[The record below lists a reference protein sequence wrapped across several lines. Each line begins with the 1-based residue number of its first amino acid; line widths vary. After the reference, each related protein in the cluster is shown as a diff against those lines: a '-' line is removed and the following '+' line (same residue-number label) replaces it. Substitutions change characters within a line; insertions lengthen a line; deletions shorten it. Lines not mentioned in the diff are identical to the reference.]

1 MQQSPGLPMRPRTTA
16 QSDVTRL
23 GAEAEVA
30 VMFAPSAYLLDPN
43 PVTRALLVEYLRDKG
58 FDIVA
63 TADTEASPPSVD
75 VLIVALDGLEQ
86 RANRPQW
93 LLQKPGTPI
102 VVLDRPRLF
111 PGRAVALGYAPDAR
125 LSLPVQP
132 RKLVATIRQVLS
144 LARTASADPDEAR
157 VRIYRFSGWTLHCEE
172 RRLAAPDGQ
181 SALLDKREFKVL
193 RALLAFPRQVLI
205 RQQLIDLAWGPGKNV
220 KNRALDRPITCLR
233 RLLGDDARFPRLI
246 KTVVGTGYR
255 LEADVEKS
263 L

>member
-1 MQQSPGLPMRPRTTA
+1 MSPSLPMRPRTTA
-16 QSDVTRL
+16 QSDLTRL

-30 VMFAPSAYLLDPN
+30 AIFAPSVYLLDPN
-43 PVTRALLVEYLRDKG
+43 PVTRALLVGYLRDKG
-58 FDIVA
+58 FDAVA
-63 TADTEASPPSVD
+63 TADMEATPPPVD

-102 VVLDRPRLF
+102 VVLDRPQLF

-132 RKLVATIRQVLS
+132 RKLVATIRQVMS
-144 LARTASADPDEAR
+144 LARTASVDPDEAR
-157 VRIYRFSGWTLHCEE
+157 VRIYRFSGWTLHCDK
-172 RRLAAPDGQ
+172 RRLASPDGK
-181 SALLDKREFKVL
+181 SILLDKREFEVL

-205 RQQLIDLAWGPGKNV
+205 RRQLIDAAWGVGKNV
-220 KNRALDRPITCLR
+220 ENRALDRPITCLR
-233 RLLGDDARFPRLI
+233 RRLGDDARFPRLI
-246 KTVVGTGYR
+246 KTVVGIGYR
-255 LEADVEKS
+255 LDADVEKS